1 MGAGCSSRVTG
12 LHHFGG
18 RNLHWSCAIRTSS
31 ARLFGTVAAIALGF
45 ANLALAQA
53 QEAPAASE
61 GVQRVAM
68 DEVAQPGEG
77 SVAEAP
83 ALPIDELPADQAIS
97 DTVIDLAGWV
107 IANDDHQD
115 RPFTIVD
122 KKAAQIFV
130 FGSNGK
136 LMGAAPVLIGSAVGD
151 HSAPGVADRELRDIP
166 MEDRTTPAGRFV
178 AGYGPAAGGKRAL
191 WIEWETAISIHAV
204 TTGVPAEERP
214 LRLASPSP
222 DDNRI
227 SHGCLNVSQQFYD
240 YVLSPAYARGGM
252 FYILPDEMAIEE
264 AIPGFSPNS
273 GA

>member
-1 MGAGCSSRVTG
+1 MNWSS
-12 LHHFGG
+12 
-18 RNLHWSCAIRTSS
+18 AIRTSS
-31 ARLFGTVAAIALGF
+31 SRFAASVAAIAIGW
-45 ANLALAQA
+45 AAVAHAQA
-53 QEAPAASE
+53 QEAPVAE
-61 GVQRVAM
+61 DRVQRVVM
-68 DEVAQPGEG
+68 DEPVEPAQPGEAP
-77 SVAEAP
+77 VAVAP
-83 ALPIDELPADQAIS
+83 SLPLDELPADQAIS

-130 FGSNGK
+130 FGADGK
-136 LMGAAPVLIGSAVGD
+136 LMGAGPVLIGSAVGD

-178 AGYGPAAGGKRAL
+178 AGYGPAAGGERAL

-222 DDNRI
+222 EDNRI

-240 YVLSPAYARGGM
+240 HVLSPAYARGGM